1 LPVGAKVAILP
12 TQLTAP
18 GTGVTPCFKVN
29 VVAVQ
34 VAGSIASLKVT
45 VSFPLGATPPVLV
58 SPGFVELTV
67 GAVVSPAELLP
78 LLLLP
83 QPVIRTASSD
93 VMNDSV

>member
-1 LPVGAKVAILP
+1 VLVGAKVAVLP
-12 TQLTAP
+12 TQLAAP
-18 GTGVTPCFKVN
+18 GTVVTPCFRVN
-29 VVAVQ
+29 VAAQ

-45 VSFPLGATPPVLV
+45 VSFWLVATPVVV

-93 VMNDSV
+93 VMNDTL